1 MTSAGQKLEKLNTMR
16 IQSLQPSFNDNSYLD
31 IVANKEGRVTLKV
44 VSADGMMAKTVTT
57 TIASGDQKLALD
69 LNDLNSGVYVLNA
82 FNDGEFVKS
91 IRFIKQ

>member
-1 MTSAGQKLEKLNTMR
+1 MR
-16 IQSLQPSFNDNSYLD
+16 IQSLQPSLNESTSYLD

-44 VSADGMMAKTVTT
+44 LSTNGLMAKTVTT
-57 TIASGDQKLALD
+57 TISTGNQKLALD

>member
-1 MTSAGQKLEKLNTMR
+1 MR
-16 IQSLQPSFNDNSYLD
+16 IQSLQPSYNDNSYLD

-57 TIASGDQKLALD
+57 TISSGNQKLAID

>member
-1 MTSAGQKLEKLNTMR
+1 MR
-16 IQSLQPSFNDNSYLD
+16 IQSLQPSQESYSYLD

-44 VSADGMMAKTVTT
+44 LGADGMMAKTVTT
-57 TIASGDQKLALD
+57 TISSGDQKLVLD